1 MDKRP
6 VPFKRS
12 LFVCAHCREDDGR
25 TACGNDQGVGG
36 LAILKALK
44 DAARARGLQG
54 VRIARSGCLDLC
66 EKGPNA
72 FLYPDGEWF
81 CGLTPED
88 APALVERLAKD
99 L

>member
-12 LFVCAHCREDDGR
+12 LFVCTHSRDAEGR
-25 TACGNDQGVGG
+25 VACADKGRAGFD
-36 LAILKALK
+36 ILKAVK
-44 DAARARGLQG
+44 DAARAHGLQG